1 MTEGKVAIAMDYDDF
16 NNQHTLNAQAMVFKV
31 LFERTD
37 IDSELMQKIPE
48 SFHKMYIKVDDKLEL
63 FKHSLMT
70 GHRATSFLNSILN
83 AAYIRTAL
91 GKQLYESFS
100 AVHVGDDVMLGVN
113 GFKMAGHIVDTI
125 RASKIKMNPTKQSCG
140 IYCAEFLRMACSRR
154 QAYGY
159 ITRCVASAVSG
170 NWLTTTEILGKARI
184 DQMVMSAR
192 ALINRS
198 GGNKDA
204 GRCLAI
210 PASRRS
216 GIKASILSEIFS
228 GDVALNNGPIYTF
241 KDVVKRYVIHTEDK
255 PVKIVKGLHDHATT
269 AYLQHHITPIERKAL
284 ELSGSS
290 LRTRMVAASYSKRR
304 GVSVYY
310 DPVRTTI
317 GQEFVRIRTGRSTSD
332 ELIMTYRREG
342 VLMRYPLLPM
352 LARNFT
358 NDNTRILLNY
368 IGLHAHD
375 DEIKTVAW
383 GEKAKT
389 VVIDGY
395 LPFSDAAMYSAK
407 SSNGIIAVTYNV
419 FL

>member
-1 MTEGKVAIAMDYDDF
+1 
-16 NNQHTLNAQAMVFKV
+16 
-31 LFERTD
+31 
-37 IDSELMQKIPE
+37 
-48 SFHKMYIKVDDKLEL
+48 
-63 FKHSLMT
+63 MT

-83 AAYIRTAL
+83 AAYIRTVL

-100 AVHVGDDVMLGVN
+100 AVHVGDDVMLAVN
-113 GFKMAGHIVDTI
+113 GFKMAGNIVDTI

-140 IYCAEFLRMACSRR
+140 VYCAEFLRMACARR

-159 ITRCVASAVSG
+159 IARCVASAVSG
-170 NWLTTTEILGKARI
+170 NWLTTTEVLGKARI

-216 GIKASILSEIFS
+216 GMKASMLAEIFS
-228 GDVALNNGPIYTF
+228 GDVALNNGPVYTF

-255 PVKIVKGLHDHATT
+255 PIRVVRGLQDYATT
-269 AYLQHHITPIERKAL
+269 AYLQHHLTPIERKAL
-284 ELSGSS
+284 EMSGTA
-290 LRTRMVAASYSKRR
+290 LKKRMIAASYSKRR

-310 DPVRTTI
+310 DPIRTT
-317 GQEFVRIRTGRSTSD
+317 VRNELVKIRPGRSTSD
-332 ELIMTYRREG
+332 ELITAYRREG
-342 VLMRYPLLPM
+342 ELMRFPLLPM
-352 LARNFT
+352 LARNFS
-358 NDNTRILLNY
+358 NENTRTLLNY
-368 IGLHAHD
+368 IGLHTTD
-375 DEIKTVAW
+375 DEIRTVAW

-395 LPFSDAAMYSAK
+395 LPFSDAAMYSSK
-407 SSNGIIAVTYNV
+407 SSHGIIAVTYNV
-419 FL
+419 YL